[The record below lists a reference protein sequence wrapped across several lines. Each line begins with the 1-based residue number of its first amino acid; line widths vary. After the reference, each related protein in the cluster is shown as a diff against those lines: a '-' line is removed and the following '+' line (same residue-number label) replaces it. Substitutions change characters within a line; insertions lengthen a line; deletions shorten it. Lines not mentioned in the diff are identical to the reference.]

1 MSLDSASA
9 TPEDVAAARRLLSA
23 EAVRDRANRLFD
35 LALMERLDHFRV
47 DLARLDPVADWVQRL
62 IRSEHPTLEVPPHSR
77 WRNFEVGGIDRW
89 GGLAASREWTDALE
103 FGRASIDLAMI
114 SVLIDAGA
122 GTRWAYA
129 EAVTGETF
137 TRTEGLAVAS
147 LAMFASGIFS
157 SEPFDPLRADAR
169 ALAGLTAE
177 ELADGFQVS
186 QSNPLVGLEG
196 RLGLLNRLGQQ
207 LAHRSDVFGTE
218 DGARPGGLLD
228 HLLRRFPDGR
238 VPAQAILA
246 TLLDALGPIWPGR
259 WSLAGVP
266 LGDTWIHQKLVTEDA
281 TNQLM
286 PIHKLSQWLT
296 YSLIEPL
303 SWAGL
308 EITNL
313 DGLTGLAEYR
323 NGGLL
328 IDGGIYNPVPF
339 DLLEGRAD
347 IVIAVD
353 VVGAPT
359 QRSRKRPSSVELMFG
374 ASQLMMQSITAMK
387 LKSKRPEILLRPPVS
402 RFRVLDFL
410 KDEAVTGKLT
420 ELGFRVGNDTPANLA
435 ANITALEPALKELI
449 DLTRE

>member
-1 MSLDSASA
+1 MGKTGFMSLESASA

-47 DLARLDPVADWVQRL
+47 DLARLDPVAEWVQRL

-238 VPAQAILA
+238 VPAPAILA

-259 WSLAGVP
+259 WSLAGIP
-266 LGDTWIHQKLVTEDA
+266 LGDTWIHHKLVTEDA

-308 EITNL
+308 EITAL

-328 IDGGIYNPVPF
+328 IDGGILVLRDPEAATRPHTVDEELVVEWRALTIAVIDRLAAIIRQGLGRNALNFPLACV
-339 DLLEGRAD
+339 LEGGTWLAGRRLARERRPD
-347 IVIAVD
+347 GSPPLTIVSDGTV
-353 VVGAPT
+353 
-359 QRSRKRPSSVELMFG
+359 F
-374 ASQLMMQSITAMK
+374 
-387 LKSKRPEILLRPPVS
+387 
-402 RFRVLDFL
+402 
-410 KDEAVTGKLT
+410 
-420 ELGFRVGNDTPANLA
+420 
-435 ANITALEPALKELI
+435 
-449 DLTRE
+449 

>member
-129 EAVTGETF
+129 EAITGETF

-238 VPAQAILA
+238 VPAPAILA

-259 WSLAGVP
+259 WSLAGVS
-266 LGDTWIHQKLVTEDA
+266 LGDTWIHHKLVTDDA

-328 IDGGIYNPVPF
+328 IDGGILVLRDPEAASRPHTVDEELVVEWRALTIAVIDRLAAIIRQGLGRNALNFPLACV
-339 DLLEGRAD
+339 LEGGTWLAGRRLARERRPD
-347 IVIAVD
+347 GSPPLTIVSDGTV
-353 VVGAPT
+353 
-359 QRSRKRPSSVELMFG
+359 F
-374 ASQLMMQSITAMK
+374 
-387 LKSKRPEILLRPPVS
+387 
-402 RFRVLDFL
+402 
-410 KDEAVTGKLT
+410 
-420 ELGFRVGNDTPANLA
+420 
-435 ANITALEPALKELI
+435 
-449 DLTRE
+449 

>member
-1 MSLDSASA
+1 MNLDAAAKS
-9 TPEDVAAARRLLSA
+9 EDAAAARRLLSA
-23 EAVRDRANRLFD
+23 EAVRERANRLFD

-47 DLARLDPVADWVQRL
+47 DLSRLDPVADWVQRL

-89 GGLAASREWTDALE
+89 GSLAVSREWNDARE
-103 FGRASIDLAMI
+103 FGRAAIDLALV

-122 GTRWAYA
+122 GPRWTYA
-129 EAVTGETF
+129 EAATGETY
-137 TRTEGLAVAS
+137 TRTEGLAIAS
-147 LAMFASGIFS
+147 LAMFASGLFS
-157 SEPFDPLRADAR
+157 TDPFDPLRADAR

-177 ELADGFQVS
+177 ELADGFQIS
-186 QSNPLVGLEG
+186 ASNPLVGLEG

-207 LAHRSDVFGTE
+207 IAHRADVFGTE

-228 HLLRRFPDGR
+228 HLIRRFPDGR
-238 VPAQAILA
+238 VPAPAVLA

-266 LGDTWIHQKLVTEDA
+266 LGDTWVHGKLVTEDA
-281 TNQLM
+281 TSQLM

-308 EITNL
+308 EVTQL

-328 IDGGIYNPVPF
+328 IDGGILVLRDPAEATRPHSVEEELVVEWRGLTIALIDRLAAIIRQGLGRNALSFPLACV
-339 DLLEGRAD
+339 LEGGTWLAGRRLARD
-347 IVIAVD
+347 RRPDGSPPLTIVSDGTV
-353 VVGAPT
+353 
-359 QRSRKRPSSVELMFG
+359 F
-374 ASQLMMQSITAMK
+374 
-387 LKSKRPEILLRPPVS
+387 
-402 RFRVLDFL
+402 
-410 KDEAVTGKLT
+410 
-420 ELGFRVGNDTPANLA
+420 
-435 ANITALEPALKELI
+435 
-449 DLTRE
+449 